1 MQAAGWITAAKM
13 AVCKV
18 PTTDKEAMMSNLMGL
33 FEKKRVANMFK
44 FVQSV
49 NPEDKSTWNA
59 IDLEKQPMK
68 DVYSKF
74 GLEENTID
82 FLGHAIALHNNDFY
96 LHDPAMDTLMK

>member
-44 FVQSV
+44 FVQTV
-49 NPEDKSTWNA
+49 NPDDKTTW
-59 IDLEKQPMK
+59 
-68 DVYSKF
+68 
-74 GLEENTID
+74 
-82 FLGHAIALHNNDFY
+82 
-96 LHDPAMDTLMK
+96 